1 MTTTSTAII
10 SNPSP
15 RAAPWI
21 GLARIIGA
29 LALGLALAGCS
40 AIKLAYNNLPEVSYW
55 WLDRY
60 VDFHEGQSP
69 QVREELSRLHRWH
82 RTQELDRYAELLR
95 RAEQMAGLEVTAAQ
109 VCALVDEGRARLQ
122 ALADQARPALASI
135 GVSVQGS
142 QLSHLARRY
151 EHTNEEFRR
160 DWIDVSPAR
169 RLERRVDQYTDR
181 LESFYGRLTQTQQAW
196 LRQQLLASSFDAR
209 QILVERQRRQ
219 ADVLQVLR
227 TLPGQGTA
235 QAQQQVASLLERLQR
250 SPDAASR
257 RHQEQLAQETCRIV
271 AGLHQQ
277 SSPQQ
282 RAQAQKRLRAYQ
294 QDLIEL
300 ARS

>member
-60 VDFHEGQSP
+60 VDFTEGQSL
-69 QVREELSRLHRWH
+69 QVREELSRLQRWH
-82 RTQELDRYAELLR
+82 RSQELGRYADLLR
-95 RAEQMAGLEVTAAQ
+95 RAEQLAGSEVTAAQ
-109 VCALVDEGRARLQ
+109 ACALVDEGRARVQ

-135 GVSVQGS
+135 AASVQAP
-142 QLSHLARRY
+142 QLSQLARRY
-151 EHTNEEFRR
+151 EHTNEEYRR

-169 RLERRVDQYTDR
+169 RLERRLEQYEDR
-181 LESFYGRLTQTQQAW
+181 LEFFYGRLTETQRLW

-209 QILVERQRRQ
+209 LVMAERQRRQ

-227 TLPGQGTA
+227 SLPGLGAA
-235 QAQQQVASLLERLQR
+235 QAQQQVAALLERLQR
-250 SPDAASR
+250 SPDPASR
-257 RHQEQLAQETCRIV
+257 RHQDLLAQEGCRIV
-271 AGLHQQ
+271 AGIHQQ
-277 SSPQQ
+277 STPQQ

>member
-21 GLARIIGA
+21 GPARIIGA
-29 LALGLALAGCS
+29 LALGLVLAGCS

-60 VDFHEGQSP
+60 VDFTEGQSL
-69 QVREELSRLHRWH
+69 QVREELSRLQRWH
-82 RTQELDRYAELLR
+82 RSQELDRYADLLR
-95 RAEQMAGLEVTAAQ
+95 RAEQLAGGEVSAAQ
-109 VCALVDEGRARLQ
+109 ACALVDEGRARVQ

-135 GVSVQGS
+135 ARSVQGS
-142 QLSHLARRY
+142 QLSQLARRY

-169 RLERRVDQYTDR
+169 RLERRVEQYEDR
-181 LESFYGRLTQTQQAW
+181 LESFYGRLSESQRLW
-196 LRQQLLASSFDAR
+196 LRQQLLASGFDAR
-209 QILVERQRRQ
+209 QVMAERLRRQ

-227 TLPGQGTA
+227 TLPSLGAT
-235 QAQQQVASLLERLQR
+235 QAQQQVAALLERLQR
-250 SPDAASR
+250 SPDTASR
-257 RHQEQLAQETCRIV
+257 RHQDLLAQESCRIV
-271 AGLHQQ
+271 AGIHQQ
-277 SSPQQ
+277 STPQQ

>member
-1 MTTTSTAII
+1 M
-10 SNPSP
+10 PK
-15 RAAPWI
+15 I

-40 AIKLAYNNLPEVSYW
+40 AVKLAYNNLPEVSYW

-60 VDFHEGQSP
+60 VDFTEGQSL
-69 QVREELSRLHRWH
+69 QVREELSRLQRWH
-82 RTQELDRYAELLR
+82 RTQELDRYADLLR
-95 RAEQMAGLEVTAAQ
+95 RAEQLAGGEVSAAQ
-109 VCALVDEGRARLQ
+109 ACALVDEGRARVQ

-135 GVSVQGS
+135 AASMQGS
-142 QLSHLARRY
+142 QLAQLARRY

-169 RLERRVDQYTDR
+169 RLERRVEQYADR
-181 LESFYGRLTQTQQAW
+181 LESFYGRLTDTQRLW
-196 LRQQLLASSFDAR
+196 LRQQLLASGFDAR
-209 QILVERQRRQ
+209 QVMAERLRRQ

-227 TLPGQGTA
+227 TLPTLGAA
-235 QAQQQVASLLERLQR
+235 QAQQQVAALLERLQR

-257 RHQEQLAQETCRIV
+257 RHQDLLAQESCRIV
-271 AGLHQQ
+271 AGIHQQ
-277 SSPQQ
+277 STPQQ

-294 QDLIEL
+294 QDLMEL